1 MALVIKSKFI
11 KEDILD
17 ENNNKIGELKFNPND
32 SRIMK
37 KMSTLIKE
45 FSVAIKEINKLD
57 KVEKPKT
64 EIKTLEDFEN
74 ASNYF
79 EAFDKATDLEINIVD
94 KLIDDLSEIFGKK
107 TIELF
112 TQGTKDAESLLP
124 IINFM
129 EPYVKKNRQS
139 QVEKYLDKKSNEVM
153 E

>member
-1 MALVIKSKFI
+1 MALIIKSKFI

-17 ENNNKIGELKFNPND
+17 ENKNKIGELKFNPND

-57 KVEKPKT
+57 KVEKPKS
-64 EIKTLEDFEN
+64 ELKTIEDFEN
-74 ASNYF
+74 ASDYF
-79 EAFDKATDLEINIVD
+79 EAFDKATDLEIDIVD
-94 KLIDDLSEIFGKK
+94 KLIDGLSEIFGKE
-107 TIELF
+107 TVELF

-124 IINFM
+124 IISFM
-129 EPYVKKNRQS
+129 EPYVKKNRQN
-139 QVEKYLDKKSNEVM
+139 QVEKYLDKKSAEVM

>member
-1 MALVIKSKFI
+1 MALTIKNRLI

-17 ENNNKIGELKFNPND
+17 ENKNKIGELKFNPND

-45 FSVAIKEINKLD
+45 FSVAIKAINKLD
-57 KVEKPKT
+57 KVEKPKS
-64 EIKTLEDFEN
+64 ELKTLEDFEN
-74 ASNYF
+74 ASDYF
-79 EAFDKATDLEINIVD
+79 EAFDKATDLEMNVVD
-94 KLIDDLSEIFGKK
+94 KLIDGLSEIFGKE

-129 EPYVKKNRQS
+129 EPYIKKNRQS
-139 QVEKYLDKKSNEVM
+139 QVEKYLDNKNDVM

>member
-1 MALVIKSKFI
+1 MALTIKNRLI

-17 ENNNKIGELKFNPND
+17 ENKNKIGELKFNPND

-45 FSVAIKEINKLD
+45 FSVAIKAINKLD
-57 KVEKPKT
+57 KVEKPKS
-64 EIKTLEDFEN
+64 ELKTLEDFEK
-74 ASNYF
+74 ASDYF
-79 EAFDKATDLEINIVD
+79 EAFDKATDLEMDVVD
-94 KLIDDLSEIFGKK
+94 KLIDGLSEIFGKE

-129 EPYVKKNRQS
+129 EPYIKKNRQS
-139 QVEKYLDKKSNEVM
+139 QVEKYLDNKNDVM

>member
-1 MALVIKSKFI
+1 MALIIKSKFI

-17 ENNNKIGELKFNPND
+17 ENKNKIGELKFNPND

-57 KVEKPKT
+57 KVEKPKS
-64 EIKTLEDFEN
+64 ELKNLEDFEN
-74 ASNYF
+74 ASDYF
-79 EAFDKATDLEINIVD
+79 EAFDKATDLEIDIVD
-94 KLIDDLSEIFGKK
+94 KLIDGLSEIFGKE
-107 TIELF
+107 TVELF

-124 IINFM
+124 IISFM

-139 QVEKYLDKKSNEVM
+139 QVEKYLDKKSAEVM

>member
-1 MALVIKSKFI
+1 MALIIKSKFI

-17 ENNNKIGELKFNPND
+17 ENGNKIGELKFNPND

-45 FSVAIKEINKLD
+45 FSSAIKEINELD
-57 KVEKPKT
+57 KVKKPKSDL
-64 EIKTLEDFEN
+64 KTLEDFEN
-74 ASNYF
+74 ASDYF
-79 EAFDKATDLEINIVD
+79 EAFDKATDLEISVVD
-94 KLIDDLSEIFGKK
+94 KLIDGLSEIFGRE

-124 IINFM
+124 IISFM
-129 EPYVKKNRQS
+129 EPYVKDNRQS
-139 QVEKYLDKKSNEVM
+139 QVNKYLDKKSDEVM

>member
-1 MALVIKSKFI
+1 MALTIKNRFI

-17 ENNNKIGELKFNPND
+17 ENKNKIGELKFNPND

-57 KVEKPKT
+57 KVEKPKS
-64 EIKTLEDFEN
+64 ELKTLEDFEN
-74 ASNYF
+74 ASDYF
-79 EAFDKATDLEINIVD
+79 EAFDKATDLEIDVVD
-94 KLIDDLSEIFGKK
+94 KLIDGLSEIFGKE
-107 TIELF
+107 TVELF
-112 TQGTKDAESLLP
+112 AQGTKDAESLLP

-139 QVEKYLDKKSNEVM
+139 QVEKYLDNKNDVM

>member
-1 MALVIKSKFI
+1 MALIIKSKFI

-17 ENNNKIGELKFNPND
+17 ENKNKIGELKFNPND

-57 KVEKPKT
+57 KVEKPKL
-64 EIKTLEDFEN
+64 ELKTLEDFEN
-74 ASNYF
+74 AADYF
-79 EAFDKATDLEINIVD
+79 EAFDKATDLEIDIVD
-94 KLIDDLSEIFGKK
+94 KLIDGLSEIFGKE
-107 TIELF
+107 TVELF

-124 IINFM
+124 IISFM
-129 EPYVKKNRQS
+129 EPYDKKNRQN
-139 QVEKYLDKKSNEVM
+139 QVEKYLDKKSAEVM

>member
-1 MALVIKSKFI
+1 MALIIKSKFI

-17 ENNNKIGELKFNPND
+17 ENGNKIGELKFNPND

-45 FSVAIKEINKLD
+45 FSSAIKEINELD
-57 KVEKPKT
+57 KVKKPKSDL
-64 EIKTLEDFEN
+64 KTLEDFEN
-74 ASNYF
+74 ASDYF
-79 EAFDKATDLEINIVD
+79 EAFDKATDLEISVVD
-94 KLIDDLSEIFGKK
+94 KLIDGLSEIFGRE

-124 IINFM
+124 IISFM
-129 EPYVKKNRQS
+129 EPYVKDNRQS
-139 QVEKYLDKKSNEVM
+139 QVNKYLDKKNDEVM

>member
-1 MALVIKSKFI
+1 MALTIKNRLI

-17 ENNNKIGELKFNPND
+17 ENKNKIGELKFNPND

-45 FSVAIKEINKLD
+45 FSVAIKAINKLD
-57 KVEKPKT
+57 KVEKPKS
-64 EIKTLEDFEN
+64 ELKTLEDFEN
-74 ASNYF
+74 ASDYF
-79 EAFDKATDLEINIVD
+79 EAFDKATDLEIDVVD
-94 KLIDDLSEIFGKK
+94 KLIDGLSEIFGKE

-139 QVEKYLDKKSNEVM
+139 QVEKYLDNKNDVM

>member
-1 MALVIKSKFI
+1 MALIIKSKFI

-94 KLIDDLSEIFGKK
+94 KLIDDLSEIFGKE

>member
-1 MALVIKSKFI
+1 MALTIKNRLI

-17 ENNNKIGELKFNPND
+17 ENKNKIGELKFNPND

-37 KMSTLIKE
+37 KMSSLVKD
-45 FSVAIKEINKLD
+45 FGKAVKEIDKLD
-57 KVEKPKT
+57 KIERPNL
-64 EIKTLEDFEN
+64 ESISIEDFEN
-74 ASNYF
+74 ASDYF
-79 EAFDKATDLEINIVD
+79 EAFDKATDLEIDVVD
-94 KLIDDLSEIFGKK
+94 KLIDGLSEIFGKE

-139 QVEKYLDKKSNEVM
+139 QVEKYLDNKNDVM

>member
-1 MALVIKSKFI
+1 MALIIKSKFI

-17 ENNNKIGELKFNPND
+17 ENGNKIGELKFNPND

-45 FSVAIKEINKLD
+45 FSSAIKEINELD
-57 KVEKPKT
+57 KVKKPT
-64 EIKTLEDFEN
+64 SDLKTLEDFEN
-74 ASNYF
+74 ASDYF
-79 EAFDKATDLEINIVD
+79 EAFDKATDLEISVVD
-94 KLIDDLSEIFGKK
+94 KLIDGLSEIFGRE

-124 IINFM
+124 IISFM
-129 EPYVKKNRQS
+129 EPYIKDNRQS
-139 QVEKYLDKKSNEVM
+139 QVNKYLDKKSDEVM

>member
-1 MALVIKSKFI
+1 MALTIKNRLI

-17 ENNNKIGELKFNPND
+17 ESGNKIGELKFNPND

-57 KVEKPKT
+57 KVEKPKP
-64 EIKTLEDFEN
+64 ELKTLEDFEN
-74 ASNYF
+74 ASDYF
-79 EAFDKATDLEINIVD
+79 EAFDKATDLEIDVVD
-94 KLIDDLSEIFGKK
+94 KLIDGLSEIFGKE

-129 EPYVKKNRQS
+129 EPYIKKNRQS
-139 QVEKYLDKKSNEVM
+139 QVEKYLDNKNDVM

>member
-1 MALVIKSKFI
+1 MALIIKSKFI

-17 ENNNKIGELKFNPND
+17 ENKNKIGELKFNPND

-57 KVEKPKT
+57 KVEKPKL
-64 EIKTLEDFEN
+64 ELKTLEDFEN
-74 ASNYF
+74 AADYF
-79 EAFDKATDLEINIVD
+79 EAFDKATDLEIDIVD
-94 KLIDDLSEIFGKK
+94 KLIDGLSEIFGKE
-107 TIELF
+107 TVELF

-124 IINFM
+124 IISFM
-129 EPYVKKNRQS
+129 EPYVKKNRQN
-139 QVEKYLDKKSNEVM
+139 QVEKYLDKKSAEVM